1 MKKQRFTVDSFLKAK
16 KNDQK
21 ISMLTAYDYS
31 TAKLLDEAGVDS
43 LLVGDSLGMV
53 MLGYENTL
61 QVTME
66 DMVHHCRAVSRGAE
80 RAMIIGDMPFLSY
93 HISAEKS
100 VRNAGRLVQ
109 QGHVQ
114 AVKLEGGSNILDNV
128 KAIVKAQI
136 PVMGHLG
143 LTPQSVNMFGGFK
156 VQGREEEQAKKIAEE
171 ALRLQDAGVFALVL
185 ECVPEQLAKI
195 ISGQLDIPTIGIGAG
210 KYCDGQVLVMQDML
224 GMYTDI
230 TPKFV
235 KKYADLSGAI
245 KEAVTMYI
253 DEMQTGVF
261 PGKEHS
267 FQMDAEVIAKLY

>member
-93 HISAEKS
+93 HISVEES

-156 VQGREEEQAKKIAEE
+156 VQGREEEQARKIAEE